1 MQDHLG
7 LGMVEWKIIGLQ
19 ETLVAMGMLLSL
31 VHLQVEQTTRWKVRL
46 GVLTEVLGLFMSC

>member
-7 LGMVEWKIIGLQ
+7 LGMVEWKFIGLQ